1 MYQDKL
7 IYIQAYKCPLGD
19 GAGEKPPSRDNHR
32 RWPPIFPSNL
42 TSGPSAH
49 DDVPVIAIEL
59 QSEAQLKDV
68 TRVLLKAEINI
79 HYVYPFLFRPNGRY
93 GLVVRTEAQE
103 LAASVLSSH
112 GITVLGR
119 NDIAR

>member
-1 MYQDKL
+1 MCTPRKAKGTWTRL
-7 IYIQAYKCPLGD
+7 
-19 GAGEKPPSRDNHR
+19 NR
-32 RWPPIFPSNL
+32 RRVDEL
-42 TSGPSAH
+42 AQ
-49 DDVPVIAIEL
+49 VVAIEL

-68 TRVLLKAEINI
+68 TGVLLKAEINI

-112 GITVLGR
+112 GITVLSR